1 MCRIFQVI
9 SSDLGS
15 FGLFQCDNGMSDKEA
30 EEFLVSASHSLDDD
44 CQLMVYNIDYMA
56 ENGFKRIFVS
66 PVYI

>member
-1 MCRIFQVI
+1 MSRIFQVI

-15 FGLFQCDNGMSDKEA
+15 FGLFQCDNGMNDKEA

-44 CQLMVYNIDYMA
+44 YQLMVYNTDYMA